1 MKNFARP
8 EFTRPSRAVPMAL
21 AALAVAAIPAAAVVA
36 QTAGAPYEVVET
48 GKSYRA
54 LQDAVD
60 AIGGGKGTIA
70 IAPGRYV
77 DCAVQ
82 QAGSVSYMASEP
94 GRVIFERNACEDKAA
109 LVLRGY
115 NAEVSGI
122 TFQNLESS
130 DGNGAGIRL
139 EKGNLLVTQSWF
151 KDSQQ
156 GILTANDLSSRIVVD
171 KSTFTRL
178 GTCAFSAGC
187 AHSIYIGNYGLA
199 RITRSRFEIG
209 RGGHYLKA
217 RSPHVEIAS
226 NSFDDSQGKWTNYM
240 IDLPEGATGQITNNW
255 FVQGSHKENHSA
267 FIAVAA
273 EERKFSSAGLKIA
286 GNDAQLIPSVGWL
299 TTFVADW
306 SGAKLAIGPNRIG
319 DTDIQAY
326 ERR

>member
-1 MKNFARP
+1 MENSAHLIFSQP
-8 EFTRPSRAVPMAL
+8 YRAVSMAL
-21 AALAVAAIPAAAVVA
+21 AALVLAATPAASLFAQA
-36 QTAGAPYEVVET
+36 QTAPYQVVET

-54 LQDAVD
+54 LQNAVD
-60 AIGGGKGTIA
+60 AIGGGTGTIA

-82 QAGSVSYMASEP
+82 QAGSVSYFATRP
-94 GRVIFERNACEDKAA
+94 GSVIFERMACEDKAV

-122 TFQNLESS
+122 TFQNIESS
-130 DGNGAGIRL
+130 DGNGSGIRL
-139 EKGNLLVTQSWF
+139 EQGNLLVTQSWF

-156 GILTANDLSSRIVVD
+156 GILTADDLSSRIVVD

-178 GTCAFSAGC
+178 GTCAHSAGC

-199 RITRSRFEIG
+199 RITRNRFEIG

-286 GNDAQLIPSVGWL
+286 GNDARLIPSVGWL

-306 SGAKLAIGPNRIG
+306 SGAKLAIGKNRIG
-319 DTDIQAY
+319 DEDIQPY